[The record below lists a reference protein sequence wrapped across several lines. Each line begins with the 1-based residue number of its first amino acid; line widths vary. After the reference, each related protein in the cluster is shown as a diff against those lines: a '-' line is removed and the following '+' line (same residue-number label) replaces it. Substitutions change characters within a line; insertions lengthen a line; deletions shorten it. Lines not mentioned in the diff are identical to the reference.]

1 MVASWTREN
10 TSMREGRHG
19 VCVPT
24 RAGGVAVEMDCTT
37 TIQVDLIKNWNI
49 AWPRLENKD
58 FIMTIGS
65 TRPMEDAARIVYEA
79 YFRIDPEALSAGQS
93 LSETAKEF
101 AERRL
106 QMRRSG
112 WWFAQR

>member
-1 MVASWTREN
+1 
-10 TSMREGRHG
+10 
-19 VCVPT
+19 
-24 RAGGVAVEMDCTT
+24 MDCTT

-79 YFRIDPEALSAGQS
+79 YFRIDPEAISAGQS